1 MIKTGIFGGTFNPV
15 HLGHLLNIEFVR
27 EQLNLDRVL
36 FIPAKDPVHKK
47 IYVKVA
53 PLERMEMLELAVK
66 NNSYFEVSSLEIE
79 RESASYTFYT
89 LNELR
94 NKYKDDEFYLIIGSD
109 SFNELDTWKSFPE
122 IIKTVNI
129 AVIRRP
135 GDPELRKD
143 ILVNALNI
151 IPINNPEINI
161 SSTLIRERVKL
172 NKSIRYMVPDEVID
186 YLNLKGLYKN

>member
-47 IYVKVA
+47 IYVKVT

-89 LNELR
+89 LNELK

-122 IIKTVNI
+122 IIKAVNI

-143 ILVNALNI
+143 ILVNALNV

-186 YLNLKGLYKN
+186 YINLKGLYKN

>member
-1 MIKTGIFGGTFNPV
+1 MKTGIFGGTFNPV

-27 EQLNLDRVL
+27 DQLNLDRVL

-47 IYVKVA
+47 INTQIT

-66 NNSYFEVSSLEIE
+66 NNSYFEISSMEIE

-89 LNELR
+89 LNELKD
-94 NKYKDDEFYLIIGSD
+94 KYKDDEFFLIIGSD

-122 IIKTVNI
+122 IIKSVNI

-135 GDPELRKD
+135 GDSELRKD
-143 ILVNALNI
+143 LLADALNVI
-151 IPINNPEINI
+151 SINNPEINL

-172 NKSIRYMVPDEVID
+172 AKSIRYMVPDEVID
-186 YLNLKGLYKN
+186 YINLKGLYKN

>member
-186 YLNLKGLYKN
+186 YINLKGLYKN

>member
-1 MIKTGIFGGTFNPV
+1 MKTGIFGGTFNPV

-27 EQLNLDRVL
+27 DQLNLDRVL

-47 IYVKVA
+47 ISSRIT

-66 NNSYFEVSSLEIE
+66 NNSYFEVSSMEIE

-89 LNELR
+89 LNELKD
-94 NKYKDDEFYLIIGSD
+94 KYKDDEFFLIIGSD

-122 IIKTVNI
+122 IIKSVNI

-135 GDPELRKD
+135 GDSELRKD
-143 ILVNALNI
+143 LLADALNVI
-151 IPINNPEINI
+151 SINNPEINL

-172 NKSIRYMVPDEVID
+172 AKSIRYMVPDEVID
-186 YLNLKGLYKN
+186 YINLKGLYKN

>member
-1 MIKTGIFGGTFNPV
+1 MKTGIFGGTFNPV

-47 IYVKVA
+47 IYAKVT

-66 NNSYFEVSSLEIE
+66 NNSCFEVSSLEIE

-89 LNELR
+89 LNELK

-109 SFNELDTWKSFPE
+109 SFNELDTWKSFLK
-122 IIKTVNI
+122 IIKSVNI

-143 ILVNALNI
+143 ILVNALNV
-151 IPINNPEINI
+151 IPINNPEINL

-172 NKSIRYMVPDEVID
+172 GKSIRYMVPDEVID
-186 YLNLKGLYKN
+186 YINLKGLYKN